1 MNKKNTEVAKK
12 DVTLINLDVTF
23 RVHNVTRCNNFS
35 WLGLSPTRGQ
45 RSTLQNYSKIRAMAP
60 LAKAKAAKVAGK
72 DIRMFFGG
80 SSSGSQKQSQPTR
93 VSWLLEFFFSAE
105 MYRKAHN
112 SV

>member
-1 MNKKNTEVAKK
+1 
-12 DVTLINLDVTF
+12 
-23 RVHNVTRCNNFS
+23 
-35 WLGLSPTRGQ
+35 
-45 RSTLQNYSKIRAMAP
+45 MAP